1 MLIKS
6 HPEGPE
12 HRRINKKQK
21 QKLLMLVIMMTMT
34 MQMMMTL
41 LMIQHLYKWDNSCPP
56 RWSGR
61 PQGKST
67 WGSPAQAPTCRTQ
80 LSRPC
85 NHSYDSCFLFLQR
98 NIFYITISHVG
109 GFKCDEHLH
118 SQRVHLRG
126 TKVSP
131 CVRWGVS
138 SSRGSQ
144 AAVGEDFLAGADFL
158 LEQIFYWSRF
168 LLEEILYWSRFFIG
182 SAGDHWSTIAIYYK
196 DLLLFWF

>member
-1 MLIKS
+1 MVIRKALIMMMMVILIKS
-6 HPEGPE
+6 HPGGPE
-12 HRRINKKQK
+12 QHRINNKQK
-21 QKLLMLVIMMTMT
+21 QKLLMLVVMMMMMS
-34 MQMMMTL
+34 MQMMMTMV
-41 LMIQHLYKWDNSCPP
+41 MIQHLYKWDNSCPP

-98 NIFYITISHVG
+98 KMFDITISHVG
-109 GFKCDEHLH
+109 GFSRDEHLH

-144 AAVGEDFLAGADFL
+144 AAVGEIFLAWADFL
-158 LEQIFYWSRF
+158 LEQI
-168 LLEEILYWSRFFIG
+168 L
-182 SAGDHWSTIAIYYK
+182 
-196 DLLLFWF
+196 

>member
-1 MLIKS
+1 
-6 HPEGPE
+6 
-12 HRRINKKQK
+12 
-21 QKLLMLVIMMTMT
+21 MTMT
-34 MQMMMTL
+34 MQMMMTMV
-41 LMIQHLYKWDNSCPP
+41 MIQHLYKWDNSCPP

-144 AAVGEDFLAGADFL
+144 AAVGEDFVAEADF
-158 LEQIFYWSRF
+158 FSRSRF
-168 LLEEILYWSRFFIG
+168 SIGTDFLNLYIKGFHDPLKKWNNNKYTYFRLCLFI
-182 SAGDHWSTIAIYYK
+182 
-196 DLLLFWF
+196 